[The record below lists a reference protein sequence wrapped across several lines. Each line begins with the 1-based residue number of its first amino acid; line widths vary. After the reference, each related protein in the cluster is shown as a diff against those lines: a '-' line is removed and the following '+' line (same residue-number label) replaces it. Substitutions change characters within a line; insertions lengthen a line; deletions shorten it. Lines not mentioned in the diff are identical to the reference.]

1 MKIPSIKVFGR
12 EIFKPRTPRTR
23 SPDEN
28 LPPLR
33 SGRISQPPTIKY
45 LSPYRSRQTALLKT
59 LRSTYDAVDA
69 IELLTE
75 ETGDLSQALYN
86 FVRLANVGHEMK
98 IFALDKTTRLPDIEL
113 EWRDFAS
120 RVNAMSN
127 AGLDGLIDQ
136 FHYLAFVRG
145 AMTCEVEVA
154 QTLDDIVEVY
164 PVNPQTITWQLEERN
179 GRQVWIPYQVPT
191 NFISRTTLTNG
202 MVSLEE
208 ANFFW
213 VPTDPKVDDPRGRL
227 LLKPALASIDF
238 QIQILNDVQA
248 VLHNQG
254 FPRYDVSI
262 DMEKL
267 MTAIPPDARSDTKKL
282 REWLKDHIQ
291 WVKDQFESLNPDD
304 SFIHLSDTTVDLG
317 NGAANQG
324 RGIDVRAV
332 MEMVDVQIENSVK
345 TPGTMMQRVN
355 SNTETWATVQFRVFV
370 SGLQNI
376 QRGSK
381 RLIESI
387 CKLWLRVHG
396 YQAIPVFEH
405 NTIDYTSELQR
416 SQIKQAKAVFLQLAQ
431 NMGWISGNEAANE
444 LFGHDAVGEPRQ
456 TQPPQ
461 QGGGDN
467 QNNGDQSSN
476 N

>member
-1 MKIPSIKVFGR
+1 LKIFGR
-12 EIFKPRTPRTR
+12 EFFKPRTPRTR

-33 SGRISQPPTIKY
+33 SGRISQSPTTKY
-45 LSPYRSRQTALLKT
+45 LSPYRSRQTALLKR
-59 LRSTYDAVDA
+59 LRATYGAVDA

-98 IFALDKTTRLPDIEL
+98 IFALDKTTRLSDIEL

-191 NFISRTTLTNG
+191 DFISRTTLANG
-202 MVSLEE
+202 LVSLED

-213 VPTDPKVDDPRGRL
+213 APTDPKVDDPRGRL

-254 FPRYDVSI
+254 FPRYDISI
-262 DMEKL
+262 VLERL
-267 MTAIPPDARSDTKKL
+267 MALMPPDVKSDSSKIRT
-282 REWLKDHIQ
+282 WIKDHINFI
-291 WVKDQFESLNPDD
+291 KGLYEELEPDD
-304 SFIHLSDTTVDLG
+304 SFIHTDDVVVDMSK
-317 NGAANQG
+317 GAANQG

-370 SGLQNI
+370 SGLQSI

-431 NMGWISGNEAANE
+431 NMGWVDGNEAANE
-444 LFGHDAVGEPRQ
+444 LFGHDAVGDPRS
-456 TQPPQ
+456 TQPQ
-461 QGGGDN
+461 NQGGDQN
-467 QNNGDQSSN
+467 QNNGDQSQN
-476 N
+476 NE